1 MFCVYKMKSDRV
13 RVIDYVW
20 NISNA
25 KHVREKE
32 RERKKEKERKKERKR
47 KTQRKRVKFLK
58 PKIGEKAIFLLPA
71 SLTQN

>member
-13 RVIDYVW
+13 SVIDYVW

-25 KHVREKE
+25 KHVS
-32 RERKKEKERKKERKR
+32 ERKKERK
-47 KTQRKRVKFLK
+47 K
-58 PKIGEKAIFLLPA
+58 EKDAEKKSQIFKAKNWGKGNFLLPA

>member
-25 KHVREKE
+25 KHVS
-32 RERKKEKERKKERKR
+32 ERKKERKR